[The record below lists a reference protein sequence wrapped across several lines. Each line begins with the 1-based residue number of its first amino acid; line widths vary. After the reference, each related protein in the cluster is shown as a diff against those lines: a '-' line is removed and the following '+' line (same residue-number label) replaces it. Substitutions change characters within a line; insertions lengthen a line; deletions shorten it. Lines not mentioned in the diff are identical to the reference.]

1 MTSNRLSRF
10 AVLLSFGLLL
20 NLAAC
25 SGKKSSHVPAPPSA
39 LATPTVVVTAVQPVT
54 VPIFGEYVGQTE
66 AVNTVEIRAQVQGFL
81 KSIDFTEGSTV
92 HRGQLLFVIDPRP
105 YQAALQQAKAKL
117 GVQQAAYADAQVIAE
132 RDASLRKQGIISQ
145 QDLDTAQATAK
156 EDKANVASA
165 QAAVASAQLN
175 LNYTRITTPITG
187 VIGVAQVRV
196 GGLVQAGTTLLD
208 TVYSISPM
216 YVTFGVSEATY
227 LQYVK
232 RGRPNRGHPPPI
244 QLILSNG
251 IVYAYP
257 GTINMVS
264 PTVNTTTGTLTIRAS
279 FPNPGAVLKP
289 GLFARVRFVARLEP
303 NAIVVPQAAIQQLQG
318 TQSVFVVGPDDKVA
332 QRTIT
337 IGPTVGNLQVVTSGL
352 KAGDRVIVEGTLKVR
367 PGMMVHTQSAPQPPI
382 PPASLP
388 AGGNT
393 LGVPGEAQG
402 TAATAAGGKAP
413 R

>member
-1 MTSNRLSRF
+1 MTSPRLTLF
-10 AVLLSFGLLL
+10 AVLLSLGLIL

-25 SGKKSSHVPAPPSA
+25 SGKSDSHAPPDT
-39 LATPTVVVTAVQPVT
+39 LTTPTVVVTTVQPVT

-66 AVNTVEIRAQVQGFL
+66 AVNTVDIRAQVQGFL

-92 HRGQLLFVIDPRP
+92 RRGQLLFTIDPRP
-105 YQAALQQAKAKL
+105 YQAALQQAKAEL

-132 RDASLRKQGIISQ
+132 RDASLRQQGIISE

-165 QAAVASAQLN
+165 RAKVASAQLN

-216 YVTFGVSEATY
+216 YVTFGVSQQTY
-227 LQYVK
+227 LQYVQ

-244 QLILSNG
+244 QLILSSG
-251 IVYAYP
+251 IVYAYS
-257 GTINMVS
+257 GTIDMVS
-264 PTVNTTTGTLTIRAS
+264 PTVNTATGTLTIRVS
-279 FPNPGAVLKP
+279 FPNPAGVLKP
-289 GLFARVRFVARLEP
+289 GLFARVRFVARVEP

-318 TQSVFVVGPDDKVA
+318 TQSVFVVGPGDKVA

-337 IGPTVGNLQVVTSGL
+337 AGPTVGNLQVVASGL

-367 PGMMVHTQSAPQPPI
+367 PGMTVQTQSAPQPPV

-388 AGGNT
+388 AGSST
-393 LGVPGEAQG
+393 LGSPGEPQAG
-402 TAATAAGGKAP
+402 AASLRGSAHQ
-413 R
+413 

>member
-1 MTSNRLSRF
+1 MT
-10 AVLLSFGLLL
+10 
-20 NLAAC
+20 
-25 SGKKSSHVPAPPSA
+25 
-39 LATPTVVVTAVQPVT
+39 TPTVVVTTVQPVT

-92 HRGQLLFVIDPRP
+92 RRGQLLFTIDPRP
-105 YQAALQQAKAKL
+105 YQAALQQAKAEF

-132 RDASLRKQGIISQ
+132 RDASLRQQGIISQ

-165 QAAVASAQLN
+165 RAKVASAQLN

-216 YVTFGVSEATY
+216 YVTFGVSQQTY
-227 LQYVK
+227 LQYVQ

-244 QLILSNG
+244 QLILSSG
-251 IVYAYP
+251 IVYAYS
-257 GTINMVS
+257 GTIDMVS
-264 PTVNTTTGTLTIRAS
+264 PTVNTATGTLTIRVS
-279 FPNPGAVLKP
+279 FPNPAGVLKP
-289 GLFARVRFVARLEP
+289 GLFARVRFVARVEP

-318 TQSVFVVGPDDKVA
+318 TQSVFVVGSGDKVA

-337 IGPTVGNLQVVTSGL
+337 TGPTVGNLQVVASGL

-367 PGMMVHTQSAPQPPI
+367 PGMTVQTQSAPQPPV

-388 AGGNT
+388 AGSST
-393 LGVPGEAQG
+393 LGSPGEPQAG
-402 TAATAAGGKAP
+402 AASLRGSAHQ
-413 R
+413 

>member
-1 MTSNRLSRF
+1 MTSPRLTLF
-10 AVLLSFGLLL
+10 AVLLSLGLIL

-25 SGKKSSHVPAPPSA
+25 SGKSDSHAPPDT
-39 LATPTVVVTAVQPVT
+39 LTTPTVVVTTVQPVT

-66 AVNTVEIRAQVQGFL
+66 AVNTVDIRAQVQGFL

-92 HRGQLLFVIDPRP
+92 RRGQLLFTIDPRP
-105 YQAALQQAKAKL
+105 YQAALQQAKAEL
-117 GVQQAAYADAQVIAE
+117 AVQQAAYADAQVIAE
-132 RDASLRKQGIISQ
+132 RDASLRQQGIISE

-165 QAAVASAQLN
+165 RAKVASAQLN

-216 YVTFGVSEATY
+216 YVTFGVSQQTY
-227 LQYVK
+227 LQYVQ

-244 QLILSNG
+244 QLILSSG
-251 IVYAYP
+251 IVYAYS
-257 GTINMVS
+257 GTIDMVS
-264 PTVNTTTGTLTIRAS
+264 PTVNTATGTLTIRVS
-279 FPNPGAVLKP
+279 FPNPAGVLKP
-289 GLFARVRFVARLEP
+289 GLFARVRFVARVEP

-318 TQSVFVVGPDDKVA
+318 TQSVFVVGPGDKVA

-337 IGPTVGNLQVVTSGL
+337 AGPTVGNLQVVASGL

-367 PGMMVHTQSAPQPPI
+367 PGTTVQTQSAPQPPV

-388 AGGNT
+388 AGSST
-393 LGVPGEAQG
+393 LGSPGEPQAG
-402 TAATAAGGKAP
+402 AASLGGSAHQ
-413 R
+413 

>member
-367 PGMMVHTQSAPQPPI
+367 PGMTVHTQSAPQPPI